1 MLVLTEADL
10 TVGARGPGLL
20 RARKTQTLH
29 IFRMQLLLR
38 TSFLS
43 RVKPDSM
50 FVLYSLIS
58 LTTKAQ
64 NQNDKQL
71 PYAEN
76 EYYTGN
82 LRKVCRN
89 LLHLL
94 LFKI

>member
-43 RVKPDSM
+43 IVKPDSM

-64 NQNDKQL
+64 NQNDNYRMPKTNITL
-71 PYAEN
+71 ATCEKYVVT
-76 EYYTGN
+76 YFTFCYS
-82 LRKVCRN
+82 KY
-89 LLHLL
+89 
-94 LFKI
+94 K